1 MSNILK
7 TIDLTDRAIR
17 RAVFAVLDAAE
28 QRAKCRA
35 SDRIQHERFGA
46 RHRLATRRAGN
57 RTNGAPMTTQT
68 DYSRL
73 LQERHARST
82 VMFVGG
88 YPIRRIQT
96 RFGDVYAVI
105 GTNSAFGTLAQA
117 EAHARKLAGGRAD
130 R

>member
-1 MSNILK
+1 MK
-7 TIDLTDRAIR
+7 PIDLADRTIR
-17 RAVFAVLDAAE
+17 RAVFAVLGAAE
-28 QRAKCRA
+28 HRRKCKG
-35 SDRIQHERFGA
+35 SDRLSIRGLARVLAWQFG
-46 RHRLATRRAGN
+46 LPPWTR
-57 RTNGAPMTTQT
+57 QT

-105 GTNSAFGTLAQA
+105 GSGSTFATLAQA
-117 EAHARKLAGGRAD
+117 EVHASKFAGGRAD

>member
-1 MSNILK
+1 AHAWRLGEPVE
-7 TIDLTDRAIR
+7 R
-17 RAVFAVLDAAE
+17 RLAD
-28 QRAKCRA
+28 
-35 SDRIQHERFGA
+35 A

-57 RTNGAPMTTQT
+57 RTSGAPMTTQT

-82 VMFVGG
+82 IIFVGG

-105 GTNSAFGTLAQA
+105 GTDGAFATLAQA
-117 EAHARKLAGGRAD
+117 EAHARKLAGGRAY

>member
-1 MSNILK
+1 
-7 TIDLTDRAIR
+7 
-17 RAVFAVLDAAE
+17 
-28 QRAKCRA
+28 
-35 SDRIQHERFGA
+35 
-46 RHRLATRRAGN
+46 
-57 RTNGAPMTTQT
+57 MTTQT

-73 LQERHARST
+73 LQERHARSA

-105 GTNSAFGTLAQA
+105 GTNSAFATLRQA

>member
-1 MSNILK
+1 
-7 TIDLTDRAIR
+7 
-17 RAVFAVLDAAE
+17 
-28 QRAKCRA
+28 
-35 SDRIQHERFGA
+35 
-46 RHRLATRRAGN
+46 
-57 RTNGAPMTTQT
+57 MTTQT

-88 YPIRRIQT
+88 YRIRRIKT

-117 EAHARKLAGGRAD
+117 EAHARWEGGPMTPVQAARFATAQSSAPPAPVTW
-130 R
+130 

>member
-1 MSNILK
+1 
-7 TIDLTDRAIR
+7 
-17 RAVFAVLDAAE
+17 
-28 QRAKCRA
+28 
-35 SDRIQHERFGA
+35 
-46 RHRLATRRAGN
+46 
-57 RTNGAPMTTQT
+57 MTTQT

-73 LQERHARST
+73 LQERHARSA

-96 RFGDVYAVI
+96 RFGDVHAVI
-105 GTNSAFGTLAQA
+105 GTDSAFATLAQA

>member
-7 TIDLTDRAIR
+7 PIDLADRAIR

-35 SDRIQHERFGA
+35 SDRIQHARFGA
-46 RHRLATRRAGN
+46 RHPLATRRAGN
-57 RTNGAPMTTQT
+57 RTSGAPMTTQT

-105 GTNSAFGTLAQA
+105 GTNSAFATLAQA

-130 R
+130 

>member
-7 TIDLTDRAIR
+7 IVDLIDQAIR
-17 RAVFAVLDAAE
+17 RAVFAVLDGLAAV
-28 QRAKCRA
+28 
-35 SDRIQHERFGA
+35 
-46 RHRLATRRAGN
+46 
-57 RTNGAPMTTQT
+57 TTQI

-88 YPIRRIQT
+88 YPIRRIRT

-105 GTNSAFGTLAQA
+105 GTDSAFATLAQA
-117 EAHARKLAGGRAD
+117 EAHARKLGVGRAD
-130 R
+130 Q

>member
-7 TIDLTDRAIR
+7 IVDLTDQAIR
-17 RAVFAVLDAAE
+17 RAVFAVLDGLAAV
-28 QRAKCRA
+28 
-35 SDRIQHERFGA
+35 
-46 RHRLATRRAGN
+46 
-57 RTNGAPMTTQT
+57 TTQT

-73 LQERHARST
+73 LQERRARST

-105 GTNSAFGTLAQA
+105 GTNSAFATLAQA
-117 EAHARKLAGGRAD
+117 EAHARKLAEGGAD